1 MNEIT
6 ANEKYINDSI
16 FSNYFRCQSSSL
28 LPKDLIRAAQ
38 AQNLELV
45 NYINNGLITLKNT
58 LNNKRNFWRW
68 EF

>member
-16 FSNYFRCQSSSL
+16 FSNYFRYQSSSL